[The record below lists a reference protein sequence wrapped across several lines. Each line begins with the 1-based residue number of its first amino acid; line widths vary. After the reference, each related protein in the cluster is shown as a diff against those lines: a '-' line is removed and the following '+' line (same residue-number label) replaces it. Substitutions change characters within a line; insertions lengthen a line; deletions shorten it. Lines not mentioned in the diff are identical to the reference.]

1 MSTEQ
6 ILFIAA
12 LVLGGVG
19 VICLGTAI
27 YMYFAYNIP
36 DIRDD
41 LSGKKRAEAIANMD
55 EPGTGVLRRNRAN
68 ARAERAQQ
76 KLAAERT
83 TGSIDPLAPPEV
95 VQQSPDVTTAMS
107 MPAPAQRP
115 ARPSR
120 PVPQAPVADD
130 IATTVLA
137 GDETQTTVLGASEE
151 QTTVLGASEEQTT
164 VLGETEPET
173 SILGQEEEDITT
185 VLDDDAEKTTMLG
198 GSPVTDTAS
207 NVAPAP
213 APATREATPAKKV
226 PAPARAIPSYF
237 TVVQKV
243 VLTGSDDFLRVE
255 QGEGHA

>member
-107 MPAPAQRP
+107 MPAPAPRP
-115 ARPSR
+115 SRPSR

>member
-107 MPAPAQRP
+107 MPAPAPRP

-130 IATTVLA
+130 IATTVLV

-151 QTTVLGASEEQTT
+151 QTTVLGAAEEQTT

-207 NVAPAP
+207 NKVPAP
-213 APATREATPAKKV
+213 APATREATPAKKA
-226 PAPARAIPSYF
+226 PAPVRAIPSYF

>member
-151 QTTVLGASEEQTT
+151 QTTVLG
-164 VLGETEPET
+164 ETEPET

-207 NVAPAP
+207 NKVPAP
-213 APATREATPAKKV
+213 APATREATPAKKA
-226 PAPARAIPSYF
+226 PAPVRAIPSYF

-255 QGEGHA
+255 QGEGHV

>member
-151 QTTVLGASEEQTT
+151 QTTVLG
-164 VLGETEPET
+164 ETEPET

-207 NVAPAP
+207 NKVPAP
-213 APATREATPAKKV
+213 APATREATPAKKA
-226 PAPARAIPSYF
+226 PAPVRAIPSYF